1 MFPGSLMSLWTL
13 RARKLLAGLQ
23 GADYRKSLSKGIAP
37 SVEHEEAI
45 SQFRFDS
52 IVDVGA
58 NKGQFAVFAR
68 HTFPAAQIIS
78 FEPLENPAR
87 LFQSIFESDP
97 KTRLVR
103 AAIGTERGTL
113 SINVAAKDDSSSPL
127 GVSELQARTFGT
139 RIVDT
144 VEVPC
149 GPLSDYLQ
157 ECDLG
162 VSNLLKIDTQ
172 GFELHVLRGAENLL
186 GRFSMIYCELSFVE
200 LYNGQALAS
209 QVISFLHGHGFNIA
223 GVYNISSGQKTQQ
236 LQADVLFVRE
246 GADHR
251 PARQ

>member
-1 MFPGSLMSLWTL
+1 M
-13 RARKLLAGLQ
+13 
-23 GADYRKSLSKGIAP
+23 
-37 SVEHEEAI
+37 EHEEAL
-45 SQFRFDS
+45 SQCRFDS

-68 HTFPAAQIIS
+68 HTFPAARIIS

-157 ECDLG
+157 ERDLG
-162 VSNLLKIDTQ
+162 ASNLLKIDTQ

-246 GADHR
+246 GADNR

>member
-1 MFPGSLMSLWTL
+1 MSLWTL

-23 GADYRKSLSKGIAP
+23 GSDYRNSLSKGIAP
-37 SVEHEEAI
+37 SVEHEEPL
-45 SQFRFDS
+45 SPYRFDS

-68 HTFPAAQIIS
+68 HTFPQAQIIS

-87 LFQSIFESDP
+87 LFKSIFESDP
-97 KTRLVR
+97 RTRLVR
-103 AAIGTERGTL
+103 AAVGTERGTL

-127 GVSELQARTFGT
+127 GVSDIQAKTFGT

-157 ECDLG
+157 EGDLG

-172 GFELHVLRGAENLL
+172 GFELQVLRGAESVL
-186 GRFSMIYCELSFVE
+186 GRFSVIYCELSFVE
-200 LYNGQALAS
+200 LYTGQALAS
-209 QVISFLHGHGFNIA
+209 EVISFLHEHRFNVA
-223 GVYNISSGQKTQQ
+223 GVYNISSGQKSQQ

-246 GADHR
+246 GADDR
-251 PARQ
+251 PLH

>member
-1 MFPGSLMSLWTL
+1 MSLWTL

-23 GADYRKSLSKGIAP
+23 GAGYRNSLSKGIAP
-37 SVEHEEAI
+37 SIEHGEAL
-45 SQFRFDS
+45 SRHRFDC

-68 HTFPAAQIIS
+68 HTFPQSQIIS
-78 FEPLENPAR
+78 FEPLEKPAK

-97 KTRLVR
+97 RTRLVR

-113 SINVAAKDDSSSPL
+113 SINVAAQDDSSSPL
-127 GVSELQARTFGT
+127 GVSDLQAQTFGT

-157 ECDLG
+157 ERDLG

-172 GFELHVLRGAENLL
+172 GFELHVLRGAANLL
-186 GRFSMIYCELSFVE
+186 GRFSVIYCELSFVE
-200 LYNGQALAS
+200 LYTGQALAS
-209 QVISFLHGHGFNIA
+209 EVIAFLHGHGFNVA
-223 GVYNISSGQKTQQ
+223 GVYNISSGQKAQQ

-246 GADHR
+246 GAGNR
-251 PARQ
+251 PTHQ